1 MAQFQME
8 ICLEVGLKMKENVQ
22 AVKKDVTQIAMETSI
37 KQFVLGQKIRI
48 WELIQDVSMVH
59 GMKRESTHSIAMD
72 ILKNIILVNTVI
84 LMFCHQV
91 LLF

>member
-8 ICLEVGLKMKENVQ
+8 KCLEVGLKMKENVQ

-48 WELIQDVSMVH
+48 
-59 GMKRESTHSIAMD
+59 
-72 ILKNIILVNTVI
+72 
-84 LMFCHQV
+84 
-91 LLF
+91 